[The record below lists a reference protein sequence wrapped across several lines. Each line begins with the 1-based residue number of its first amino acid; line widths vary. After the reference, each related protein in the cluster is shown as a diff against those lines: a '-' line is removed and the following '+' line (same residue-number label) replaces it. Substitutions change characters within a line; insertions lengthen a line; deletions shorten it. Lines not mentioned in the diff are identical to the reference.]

1 MKTQF
6 ITDDKGNKVGVILSI
21 KDYEKLMDE
30 LDEAHTVRMYDK
42 AKAEKLT
49 FRPFE
54 DALKE
59 IEQKRAKSRVST
71 ANQ

>member
-6 ITDDKGNKVGVILSI
+6 ITDEKGNKVGVILSM
-21 KDYEKLMDE
+21 KDYEKLLDE
-30 LDEAHTVRMYDK
+30 VDEAHTVRMYDK
-42 AKAEKLT
+42 AKSEKLS

-54 DALKE
+54 DALKD
-59 IEQKRAKSRVST
+59 IEQRRAKNRVST

>member
-21 KDYEKLMDE
+21 KDYERLMDE
-30 LDEAHTVRMYDK
+30 VDEAHTVRMYDK
-42 AKAEKLT
+42 AKSEKLS

-54 DALKE
+54 EAIKD
-59 IEQKRAKSRVST
+59 IEQQRAKNRV
-71 ANQ
+71 